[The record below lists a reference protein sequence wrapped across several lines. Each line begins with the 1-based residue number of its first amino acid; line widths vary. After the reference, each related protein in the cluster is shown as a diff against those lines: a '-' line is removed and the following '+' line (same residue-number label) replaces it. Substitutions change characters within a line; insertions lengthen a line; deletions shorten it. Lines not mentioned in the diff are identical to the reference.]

1 MKKSIDEVASK
12 TKTTS
17 ITAAPLKVMKVK
29 KMTEM
34 KVMSGTGSGAFVA
47 ATPKF
52 TMSAFK
58 KIISAPQM
66 TSISGTNKKK
76 IVIKR
81 APPI

>member
-1 MKKSIDEVASK
+1 
-12 TKTTS
+12 
-17 ITAAPLKVMKVK
+17 MKVK

-52 TMSAFK
+52 TMSAVK
-58 KIISAPQM
+58 KIIAPQM
-66 TSISGTNKKK
+66 TSISGTGKKK

-81 APPI
+81 APIQPKPHE